1 MILSYMKMTE
11 ILHNNSEENLGDK
24 LLASVLSLKISILIL
39 IYIILEYAYIF
50 YDSNLNTF

>member
-1 MILSYMKMTE
+1 MTE